1 MGRFTTLIGALVLVV
16 GACSGGVSSASTSAP
31 TTPAP
36 TSTPTTPAPTTPAP
50 TGSPVAISATV
61 TYDGQACT
69 YAGPAVV
76 PRGTEVTFTMANTPA
91 YANGSVGAGLFVTP
105 VLDGTTWEQVL
116 AWAETRHVFPFPDW
130 MRIPGTGYDPYGAGE
145 KDMGE
150 VLRLVPAP
158 DRSDVTVT
166 GVMTR
171 NLYVV
176 ACNTHPDEGQV
187 PYPAILLKVLDGG

>member
-16 GACSGGVSSASTSAP
+16 GACSGGASSASTSAP

-36 TSTPTTPAPTTPAP
+36 TSAPTTPAPTTPAS
-50 TGSPVAISATV
+50 TASPAAISATV

-76 PRGTEVTFTMANTPA
+76 PRGAAITLTLVNTPA
-91 YANGSVGAGLFVTP
+91 YADGSVGAALFVTP

-130 MRIPGTGYDPYGAGE
+130 MRIPGTGYDHYGVGE

-150 VLRLVPAP
+150 VLSLLPMS
-158 DRSDVTVT
+158 DRSDVTVA

-171 NLYVV
+171 NQYLVV
-176 ACNTHPDEGQV
+176 CNTSPDEGQA